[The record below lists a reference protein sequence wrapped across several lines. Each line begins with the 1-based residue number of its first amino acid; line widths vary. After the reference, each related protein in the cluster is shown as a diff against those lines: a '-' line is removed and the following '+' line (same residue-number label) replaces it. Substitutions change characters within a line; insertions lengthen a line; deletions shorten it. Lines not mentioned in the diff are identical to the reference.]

1 MNNFEK
7 GKDNNEIDIYI
18 IPKGTKL
25 YRTLE
30 RENKGTLKNDA
41 TFFALDKE
49 SVIENYKSQGY
60 PYEFETTE
68 DLQLA
73 IVDKDNKKLF
83 DKANENERQLLK
95 NNYGM
100 KQGNKRNSTNTGD
113 RGVLSY
119 ICKKIKLDGYGAK
132 EMPTEFGKMH
142 AEIAL
147 CDTKKVKLIKQ
158 VELNELQKD
167 NIKQALLKKTQK
179 KTKRKILSDRSPPP
193 GLQLNFDSPSSPI
206 NTKRKLFFGGNKKN
220 KKNRIT
226 RKRKSK
232 I

>member
-30 RENKGTLKNDA
+30 RENKGTLKNGP

-60 PYEFETTE
+60 PYEFETTK
-68 DLQLA
+68 DLKLA
-73 IVDKDNKKLF
+73 IVDKNNNKLF
-83 DKANENERQLLK
+83 EKANKNEQQLLK

-100 KQGNKRNSTNTGD
+100 EQGNKRNSTNSGD

-119 ICKKIKLDGYGAK
+119 ICNKIKLDGYGAK

-147 CDTKKVKLIKQ
+147 CNTNKKVNLIKQ
-158 VELNELQKD
+158 VKLNELQKD
-167 NIKQALLKKTQK
+167 NIKQALIKKTKK
-179 KTKRKILSDRSPPP
+179 KTKRKI
-193 GLQLNFDSPSSPI
+193 I
-206 NTKRKLFFGGNKKN
+206 
-220 KKNRIT
+220 
-226 RKRKSK
+226 
-232 I
+232 

>member
-30 RENKGTLKNDA
+30 RENKGTLKNGP

-73 IVDKDNKKLF
+73 IVDKNNNKLF
-83 DKANENERQLLK
+83 EKANKNEQQLLK

-100 KQGNKRNSTNTGD
+100 EQGNKRNSTNSGD

-119 ICKKIKLDGYGAK
+119 ICNKIKLDGYGAK

-179 KTKRKILSDRSPPP
+179 KTKRKILSDRSPPR
-193 GLQLNFDSPSSPI
+193 LQLNFDSPSSPI
-206 NTKRKLFFGGNKKN
+206 NNTTNRKLSFGGN

>member
-30 RENKGTLKNDA
+30 RENKGTLKNGP

-60 PYEFETTE
+60 PYEFETTK
-68 DLQLA
+68 DLKLA
-73 IVDKDNKKLF
+73 IVDKNNNKLF
-83 DKANENERQLLK
+83 EKANKNEQQLLK

-100 KQGNKRNSTNTGD
+100 EQGNKRNSTNTGD
-113 RGVLSY
+113 RGVLLY
-119 ICKKIKLDGYGAK
+119 ICNKIKLDGYGAK

-179 KTKRKILSDRSPPP
+179 KTKRKILSDRSPPR
-193 GLQLNFDSPSSPI
+193 LQLNFDSPSSPI
-206 NTKRKLFFGGNKKN
+206 NKTKRKLFFGGNKKN